1 MDKLAQDSLVSS
13 GPGSKEGNT
22 NLEMCSNQQLQP
34 TSFGQGQTN
43 THVIAPL
50 PPPSIVGKKKINL
63 FFNRFLNSPLPLA
76 SNCKSNIIRGS
87 LFFYACRFRP

>member
-13 GPGSKEGNT
+13 GRGSKEGNT

-50 PPPSIVGKKKINL
+50 PPPSIVEKKKSIY
-63 FFNRFLNSPLPLA
+63 FLIVS
-76 SNCKSNIIRGS
+76 
-87 LFFYACRFRP
+87 